1 MNFQFF
7 AVSYIFSVRR
17 AEGPPKA
24 SSFTRFTLL
33 GRELIDFTP
42 QLVNDGPFFLPCLRC
57 YFSTLPPSD
66 IFISFSRQSDNIGAK
81 LTLGTE
87 SL

>member
-24 SSFTRFTLL
+24 SGFTLL

-42 QLVNDGPFFLPCLRC
+42 QLVNDGPFFPAPSLRC

-66 IFISFSRQSDNIGAK
+66 IVISFSRQSDNIGAK

>member
-24 SSFTRFTLL
+24 SSFTLL

-66 IFISFSRQSDNIGAK
+66 IVISFSRQSDNIGAK
-81 LTLGTE
+81 LTLGTK

>member
-7 AVSYIFSVRR
+7 AVSYIFSVRK

-24 SSFTRFTLL
+24 SGFTLL

-42 QLVNDGPFFLPCLRC
+42 QLVNDGPFFQLL
-57 YFSTLPPSD
+57 
-66 IFISFSRQSDNIGAK
+66 A
-81 LTLGTE
+81 
-87 SL
+87 